1 MRSSALS
8 ERATGVGGGGR
19 RSRPRRGP
27 GISRALRGTFERW
40 RAWRAGRPVVGS
52 WTIGAGMN
60 ILLTDILTCPLCGP
74 GYGLILVADRME
86 SRRVLDGW
94 LGCPNCRERYPVR
107 GGVADLRAGASDGVG
122 EATDE
127 ASGSEAYAWRLAA
140 LMGVTE
146 GPGFTL
152 IAGPGVGAAGWIAGA
167 IEGLEVIA
175 LGDWVGGGGRGG
187 GGTEGVEVIAMG
199 EGVGGGVE
207 EAGVSRV
214 ASGAAL
220 PFYDRSILAVAL
232 TGGTAAA
239 LLGEAVRVLAPTGRL
254 VLDPAPAD

>member
-1 MRSSALS
+1 
-8 ERATGVGGGGR
+8 
-19 RSRPRRGP
+19 
-27 GISRALRGTFERW
+27 
-40 RAWRAGRPVVGS
+40 
-52 WTIGAGMN
+52 MN
-60 ILLTDILTCPLCGP
+60 ILLTDILTCPRCGP

-175 LGDWVGGGGRGG
+175 LGDWVGGG
-187 GGTEGVEVIAMG
+187 
-199 EGVGGGVE
+199 VE

-254 VLDPAPAD
+254 VLDPAPADSRERLAAAGLHVLVEGDGAIVAARGVAV